1 MARSRRRLKTKAI
14 DVKKVEKQL
23 KSLIDGK
30 RFREAVIYSYQIFIE
45 LIKGHLNKAPTKSQT
60 YREFI
65 MGIIKETKLDPTL
78 VYPFTT
84 LYEEARYSRHSITP
98 TAYSEANRMF
108 GKLFQLIVGELVRVE
123 VVPRS

>member
-1 MARSRRRLKTKAI
+1 MVRSRRLKTKAI

-30 RFREAVIYSYQIFIE
+30 RFREAIVFSYQTFIE
-45 LIKGHLNKAPTKSQT
+45 LIKGHLNKSPTKSQT
-60 YREFI
+60 FREFI

-84 LYEEARYSRHSITP
+84 LYEEARFSQHTITP
-98 TAYSEANRMF
+98 SAYSEANRMF
-108 GKLFQLIVGELVRVE
+108 GKLFQLIVGELIRVE
-123 VVPRS
+123 VVPSS